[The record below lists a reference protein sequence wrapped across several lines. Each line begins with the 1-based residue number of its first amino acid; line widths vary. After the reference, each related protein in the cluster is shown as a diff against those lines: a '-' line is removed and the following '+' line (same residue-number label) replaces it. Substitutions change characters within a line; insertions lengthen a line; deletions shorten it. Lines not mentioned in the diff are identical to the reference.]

1 MRYETSVDVV
11 SRHVLIA
18 VLRKDAHH
26 IPAARRR
33 SVRQQ
38 GWCWAG
44 VPEQYQS
51 ISPTAPAPVSLRRP
65 THRHIPA
72 QRAQLPRFH
81 TERHNQDTT
90 RSMMGEKHRSRRRA
104 RLAMA
109 ALPEAAHGST
119 STRPHRRQALPTA
132 LPSAPAQARPA
143 PAAPPS
149 ERRPKATVTASSSD
163 SRGGAGRGCQ
173 SSTRGVAVVTACFGR
188 LCCGAR
194 SSFAPSAATA
204 SSTRRSVT
212 KTNIIS
218 KHTTYLWGPGRPPAV
233 GNLLP
238 AEPLVGTNPQDN
250 SARAP
255 SR

>member
-1 MRYETSVDVV
+1 MSALTADEP
-11 SRHVLIA
+11 A
-18 VLRKDAHH
+18 VL
-26 IPAARRR
+26 PLAR
-33 SVRQQ
+33 Q
-38 GWCWAG
+38 
-44 VPEQYQS
+44 P
-51 ISPTAPAPVSLRRP
+51 
-65 THRHIPA
+65 
-72 QRAQLPRFH
+72 PR
-81 TERHNQDTT
+81 T
-90 RSMMGEKHRSRRRA
+90 
-104 RLAMA
+104 A
-109 ALPEAAHGST
+109 ALPSFPSPITMRHRADSTADSTAEWLANSQQHSQPTSEVVATALRLCSSARRAAAPNTWPRSRGRWAAH
-119 STRPHRRQALPTA
+119 TRPPARMGAELREWRQRRSETIVSRQP
-132 LPSAPAQARPA
+132 
-143 PAAPPS
+143 PAAS
-149 ERRPKATVTASSSD
+149 GSD

-194 SSFAPSAATA
+194 SSFAPSASTA

-218 KHTTYLWGPGRPPAV
+218 KYTTYLWGPGRPPAV